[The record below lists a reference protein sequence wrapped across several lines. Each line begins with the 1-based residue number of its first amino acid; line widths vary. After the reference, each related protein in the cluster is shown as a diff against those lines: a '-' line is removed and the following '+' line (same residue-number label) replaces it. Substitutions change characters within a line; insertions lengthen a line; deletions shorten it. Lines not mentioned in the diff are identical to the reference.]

1 MRPFYERYEDFV
13 GIEIQ
18 NVEIVIDRDTGGF
31 YYEVGAE
38 KPDMYGVYMITNEG
52 PVEHIGDF
60 PTRKNARHYADI
72 INLVIDREFE
82 IYDKTF
88 GEGE

>member
-1 MRPFYERYEDFV
+1 MRPFYERYEEFC

-18 NVEIVIDRDTGGF
+18 NVEIMCDRDTYNF
-31 YYEVGAE
+31 YYETGAE
-38 KPDMYGVYMITNEG
+38 EPDIYGVYMITKEG
-52 PVEHIGDF
+52 QVEHIGDF
-60 PTRKNARHYADI
+60 PTRKNARHYADM

-88 GEGE
+88 GGGE

>member
-1 MRPFYERYEDFV
+1 MKSFYARYEEFC

-18 NVEIVIDRDTGGF
+18 NVKICFDASTEEY
-31 YYEVGAE
+31 YYEAGAE
-38 KPDMYGVYMITNEG
+38 NPDMYGVYMITNEG

-60 PTRKNARHYADI
+60 PTRKNARHYADM
-72 INLVIDREFE
+72 INLVTDKEFE

-88 GEGE
+88 GEHK